1 MRFQQGEGPSRGLF
15 RHCETSRRF
24 VDSSTADYCR
34 RGFCKAML
42 TSFLNRMEENC
53 DTVTLHSAA
62 GLININTECHLDL
75 LPHLTITSF
84 HKCITCNFV
93 MNADFKMIKMDISN
107 DLFITVKS
115 YTGTRLSFAHFFI
128 ILMMFST

>member
-1 MRFQQGEGPSRGLF
+1 
-15 RHCETSRRF
+15 
-24 VDSSTADYCR
+24 
-34 RGFCKAML
+34 
-42 TSFLNRMEENC
+42 
-53 DTVTLHSAA
+53 VTLHSAA

-93 MNADFKMIKMDISN
+93 MNEDFKMIKMDISN

>member
-1 MRFQQGEGPSRGLF
+1 MGPYPGTVKLR
-15 RHCETSRRF
+15 E
-24 VDSSTADYCR
+24 DSLTALLQTHCR

-42 TSFLNRMEENC
+42 TSFINRMEENC

-84 HKCITCNFV
+84 HKCITCDSCDKRRFQN
-93 MNADFKMIKMDISN
+93 DKDGYFK
-107 DLFITVKS
+107 
-115 YTGTRLSFAHFFI
+115 
-128 ILMMFST
+128 